1 MKLKHAVLLLALS
14 SPVYFFFLSGSL
26 LDERWPKLK
35 PTLLVRFYLVT
46 CASFVVWFIFVY
58 LFLHALKMSF
68 CKKKHVS
75 FLVSSCT
82 DLIPNLRNGTLLCT
96 CCFHVLSMVL
106 PRSQK
111 FVLKCVCIKGVSVT
125 WCVSEQFI
133 LHTKLFLKKYEWL
146 LNRIC

>member
-14 SPVYFFFLSGSL
+14 SPVYFFFFLSGSL

-82 DLIPNLRNGTLLCT
+82 DLIPNLRN
-96 CCFHVLSMVL
+96 VLVVFM
-106 PRSQK
+106 
-111 FVLKCVCIKGVSVT
+111 C
-125 WCVSEQFI
+125 
-133 LHTKLFLKKYEWL
+133 
-146 LNRIC
+146 